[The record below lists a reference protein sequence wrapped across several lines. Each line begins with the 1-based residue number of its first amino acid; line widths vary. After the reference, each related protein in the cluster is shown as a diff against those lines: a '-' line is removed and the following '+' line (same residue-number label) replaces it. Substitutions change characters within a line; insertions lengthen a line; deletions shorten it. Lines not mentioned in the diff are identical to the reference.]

1 MLTQR
6 RDPFAA
12 FDGVRGEF
20 DRLFAGAA
28 LGGAVRSAHRGTLP
42 PLNAWETED
51 ALIVEAE
58 LPGFSLGHLDITLLE
73 RDLTLKGTRESTD
86 PDGARVHRRERG
98 QGTFSRTLRLPF
110 DVDADAIEASLVE
123 GVLTITLPRAPELRP
138 RRIEV
143 RPATALEGDNTND

>member
-1 MLTQR
+1 M
-6 RDPFAA
+6 
-12 FDGVRGEF
+12 RGEI
-20 DRLFAGAA
+20 DRLFAGA
-28 LGGAVRSAHRGTLP
+28 LGGAARPAPRGTLP

-58 LPGFSLGHLDITLLE
+58 LPGFSLDALEITLLE
-73 RDLTLKGTRESTD
+73 RDLTLKGSRAFAE

-98 QGTFSRTLRLPF
+98 QGTFTRTLRLPF
-110 DVDADAIEASLVE
+110 EVDADAIEASLVD

-143 RPATALEGDNTND
+143 RPATTIEGDESNV